1 MTPLLLAIALPVA
14 ALFALV
20 MVGLYIVGRDGP
32 AVREF
37 KRHRRGA

>member
-1 MTPLLLAIALPVA
+1 MTPLLLAIAVPA
-14 ALFALV
+14 ALFAAL